1 MNRTATLAAAALALC
16 AVTGSTSAGERP
28 NELVHATMRVVGHA
42 IASQGNAALIQ
53 IRQEL
58 KQSALES
65 IRQYL
70 LPAPA
75 APAAP
80 ARTAKR

>member
-1 MNRTATLAAAALALC
+1 MNRTATLAAALALC
-16 AVTGSTSAGERP
+16 AFTGPATAAERP
-28 NELVHATMRVVGHA
+28 TELMAATMAAVGHA

-53 IRQEL
+53 IRKDL

-65 IRQYL
+65 IKPY

-75 APAAP
+75 PAA
-80 ARTAKR
+80 TAKRAKR

>member
-1 MNRTATLAAAALALC
+1 MNRTATFAAAALALC
-16 AVTGSTSAGERP
+16 AFAGPASAAERP
-28 NELVHATMRVVGHA
+28 NELMTATMQAVGRA

-53 IRQEL
+53 IRKEL

-65 IRQYL
+65 IKPY

-75 APAAP
+75 PAA
-80 ARTAKR
+80 TAKPAKR